1 MPTDYFA
8 DLQLEGLGTGPSLP
22 SLSDSAFQTPRP
34 SMSRRSSRPGTAS
47 RGGSS
52 SPPPLPSSSPGIP
65 ESSPTTEYKSA
76 DDIANDETISILD
89 PRRFTPTLH
98 ANLVSEI
105 LNLRR
110 ELDSK
115 HKFIEDLESTLQST
129 KHEKDEVHEKWQES
143 EKERRNLKR
152 QFQQLEHGTLSAL
165 EELAKDRDSAKAS
178 NIDLRQKL
186 EAAQKRIRTHEDDH
200 ERMQSLWDKDKQAWD
215 AEKRSFERRVHITES
230 RLKTVLDELAAQHAA
245 HFGENG
251 VPEEEDGFKDSGVGD
266 DSDTASIRSARL
278 KGSPRKGHKKSAS
291 NGSRRSM
298 TKSPTKG
305 YRMSTQSLAGRETPK
320 PNGFNLADELEF
332 DEEDE
337 DCMELEEEEEDFLEN
352 ELRARRNMESRQ
364 ANHAD
369 EKAKRVLG
377 LMNGVADGWS
387 TGRGSDELHKQDS
400 LSFDETLTT
409 STSRSGSHGLICP
422 DPSAHKRMSPPS
434 LQSVRYVDA
443 AVQPPPPSPEL
454 ASFPETIDREPDTEH
469 EEKDVARRENRES
482 IAPALID
489 RGQQMSPVPEK
500 IAPLMISASAQTIEN
515 PPSPP
520 ATPIAGS
527 PPTSPSDLVV
537 EPERPSMVTSSTQ
550 TEGSPER
557 KAPPFASTSANR
569 AHTPSP
575 LPIPAI
581 VIEPPLSAPPSPGQP
596 VLPPR
601 TKNAGS
607 QTAFT
612 SIFPYVSASAQTEEI
627 LSDKRLAK
635 LPAHLLPSAISSIP
649 SSPEPVIPRQ
659 APPKHPARKLSNRVF
674 QRSSSPLVTD
684 VPSSP
689 PAISSPTKVE
699 DRYPGNND
707 NGPLTDSKSE
717 GPRRP
722 FRDSSLFAGFA
733 DEEPERESNQ
743 RAARIEVEQKSPK
756 FTTPAAPNRMMK
768 SARGVA
774 NRPSPVPEDKEV
786 ESKPRPTEP
795 LEPEEEDGAPYP
807 PSIPP
812 SGRPSLESRQSFEKG
827 RGGKVSVLKSG
838 GLSRQSSMRRSAM
851 IQNGAA
857 AHAQRSRTPSI
868 VSVGSSHYS
877 NKSAG
882 PPFPVPDRA
891 SSRKL
896 FPQSKSEGSQ
906 SPTPRSG
913 GLFGTRRPPRQ
924 IVRKDSL
931 RKVRSATAI
940 QRSNSKG
947 RQRSRSPSPTNLTTP
962 QSPNF
967 PPLPRDNIAVPQKTY
982 PSQRPTAKTPM
993 GKGIAQASAKADMER
1008 ASQGTVVDAIAAC
1021 MVGEW
1026 MYKYVRRR
1034 KSFGVPESP
1043 QEFQGRPGTDG
1054 SVNVTGNGV
1063 RHKRWVWLSPY
1074 ERAVMW
1080 SSKQPATNSALMG
1093 KSGRKRKSSLA
1104 HILVTFLLTSSVI
1117 IQSVLDVRDDTPL
1130 PKNHGI
1136 SEPFNRSILILT
1148 PARALKFTAMS
1159 RERHYTWLTALSF
1172 LAHSPL
1178 LAPGLA
1184 DLPRPPPRP
1193 DADIVSGRR
1202 PSLDRTHIRDSVRI
1216 AKDKA
1221 RPQPAARL
1229 HSLQEGEA
1237 VRSTAAPAPTLQG
1250 SAIDAE
1256 PISDCAEPPNIPRFS
1271 HGRKRS
1277 LTGPR
1282 LPSSALRRLAYE
1294 QVPTPSFPQSTIAVG
1309 GPIGGISS
1317 YASSIDYNSPTFPS
1331 NGTASPSLYAPS
1343 NAHSQAGS
1351 LRTSEASTNGA
1362 ARKNFFDAVGTM
1374 RMEAFIEEGNEGF
1387 LHSGLQGA
1395 FIGTSPGGVFPAN
1408 IGRGRRRGSAWS
1420 GGTSGGG
1427 SGSGAGSDGR
1437 RSGVILGDDFDAFG
1451 QGGRDP
1457 FQGF

>member
-1 MPTDYFA
+1 
-8 DLQLEGLGTGPSLP
+8 
-22 SLSDSAFQTPRP
+22 
-34 SMSRRSSRPGTAS
+34 MSRRSSRPGTAS

-65 ESSPTTEYKSA
+65 ASSPTTDYKTA
-76 DDIANDETISILD
+76 DDIANDESISILD

-129 KHEKDEVHEKWQES
+129 KHEKDDINEKYQNS

-165 EELAKDRDSAKAS
+165 EELAKDRDSAKES
-178 NIDLRQKL
+178 NVDLRDKL
-186 EAAQKRIRTHEDDH
+186 EAAQKRIRTHEDDQ
-200 ERMQSLWDKDKQAWD
+200 ERVRILWEKDKQAWE
-215 AEKRSFERRVHITES
+215 AEKRSFERRVHITET
-230 RLKTVLDELAAQHAA
+230 RLKTVLEELAAQHAA
-245 HFGENG
+245 VHFEETG

-278 KGSPRKGHKKSAS
+278 KGSPRKGHKKTAS

-298 TKSPTKG
+298 TRSPTKG

-320 PNGFNLADELEF
+320 PNGVSLADELEF

-337 DCMELEEEEEDFLEN
+337 DCMELEEAEEDYPEN

-369 EKAKRVLG
+369 EKAMRVLG
-377 LMNGVADGWS
+377 LMNGATEGWT
-387 TGRGSDELHKQDS
+387 TGRGSDELQYLKQDN
-400 LSFDETLTT
+400 LCLDETLTN
-409 STSRSGSHGLICP
+409 STSRPGSHAMVCP
-422 DPSAHKRMSPPS
+422 DPSAHKRISPPA
-434 LQSVRYVDA
+434 LQSIKYVDA
-443 AVQPPPPSPEL
+443 AVQPPPSPEL
-454 ASFPETIDREPDTEH
+454 VSFPENVDREPEAVH
-469 EEKDVARRENRES
+469 VERDVAQREKRES

-500 IAPLMISASAQTIEN
+500 IPPIMISASSQTLEN

-527 PPTSPSDLVV
+527 PPTLPRDAV
-537 EPERPSMVTSSTQ
+537 PESKKPAMVTTSTQ
-550 TEGSPER
+550 TDGSPEQKTPPVTSPHR
-557 KAPPFASTSANR
+557 APA
-569 AHTPSP
+569 PSP

-596 VLPPR
+596 MLPPR
-601 TKNAGS
+601 TKSVGT
-607 QTAFT
+607 QTTFT
-612 SIFPYVSASAQTEEI
+612 SILDYISTSVQTEEI
-627 LSDKRLAK
+627 RIDKRLAK
-635 LPAHLLPSAISSIP
+635 LPAHLLPSSISSTP

-659 APPKHPARKLSNRVF
+659 GSQKQPVRKLSNRVF
-674 QRSSSPLVTD
+674 QRSPSPLAGD
-684 VPSSP
+684 LPSSP
-689 PAISSPTKVE
+689 PDLSSETKIE
-699 DRYPGNND
+699 NRYPGNND
-707 NGPLTDSKSE
+707 NGPLADARTE

-733 DEEPERESNQ
+733 DEEPEREPSQ
-743 RAARIEVEQKSPK
+743 RVVRVEVEQKSPK

-768 SARGVA
+768 SARGLA

-786 ESKPRPTEP
+786 ESKPRLMEP
-795 LEPEEEDGAPYP
+795 LEAEDEDGAPYP

-827 RGGKVSVLKSG
+827 RGGKTGVLKSG

-891 SSRKL
+891 SSRRL

-906 SPTPRSG
+906 SPTPRG
-913 GLFGTRRPPRQ
+913 GGIFGTRRLPRQ

-931 RKVRSATAI
+931 RKVRSETGFK
-940 QRSNSKG
+940 RSNSKG
-947 RQRSRSPSPTNLTTP
+947 RKGSRSPSPTKLATP
-962 QSPNF
+962 LSPTF

-982 PSQRPTAKTPM
+982 ASQRLAVKTPNATE
-993 GKGIAQASAKADMER
+993 AQPASGNADMER
-1008 ASQGTVVDAIAAC
+1008 ASQGTVVDAIAEC

-1093 KSGRKRKSSLA
+1093 KSGRKRKLSQYLMKGYLFLTVNISCHPIRPGRPRRHSPAKESWHIRTIQPLYPHSHAGPSPQVHRHVSRTPLHVVDCAFVPCSLTPSRSRIGRPPSPTACSRHRHRWRPSSQPRPNPHPRLGADRQRQSSSSTLLQAETSPRRRPPPSPTLHLRHSSAKRLRHRCLLA
-1104 HILVTFLLTSSVI
+1104 HLRLRRASQHPPLLPRPQTQPHGTASPGFRAAAPRLRASPHSLVPFVLDRNGRARRRHILVR
-1117 IQSVLDVRDDTPL
+1117 VL
-1130 PKNHGI
+1130 
-1136 SEPFNRSILILT
+1136 
-1148 PARALKFTAMS
+1148 ARL
-1159 RERHYTWLTALSF
+1159 RV
-1172 LAHSPL
+1172 
-1178 LAPGLA
+1178 A
-1184 DLPRPPPRP
+1184 DLPRPQRQQL
-1193 DADIVSGRR
+1193 G
-1202 PSLDRTHIRDSVRI
+1202 
-1216 AKDKA
+1216 
-1221 RPQPAARL
+1221 
-1229 HSLQEGEA
+1229 
-1237 VRSTAAPAPTLQG
+1237 
-1250 SAIDAE
+1250 
-1256 PISDCAEPPNIPRFS
+1256 
-1271 HGRKRS
+1271 
-1277 LTGPR
+1277 
-1282 LPSSALRRLAYE
+1282 RRLALRALALALGDGE
-1294 QVPTPSFPQSTIAVG
+1294 PAHERGVDQRRGEEEFLRCCGHDEDG
-1309 GPIGGISS
+1309 G
-1317 YASSIDYNSPTFPS
+1317 F
-1331 NGTASPSLYAPS
+1331 
-1343 NAHSQAGS
+1343 H
-1351 LRTSEASTNGA
+1351 
-1362 ARKNFFDAVGTM
+1362 
-1374 RMEAFIEEGNEGF
+1374 
-1387 LHSGLQGA
+1387 
-1395 FIGTSPGGVFPAN
+1395 
-1408 IGRGRRRGSAWS
+1408 RGR
-1420 GGTSGGG
+1420 
-1427 SGSGAGSDGR
+1427 
-1437 RSGVILGDDFDAFG
+1437 
-1451 QGGRDP
+1451 Q
-1457 FQGF
+1457 